1 MIDVMKAAHK
11 PSNHHGAPKIGQN
24 SSHLRSHNEIPSP
37 ASHITLQLDLD
48 ARDKNSS
55 TLLHVAAR
63 NGALETSK
71 YLRDCG
77 MKGHTYNDDGHSP
90 FSEAIAAN
98 EPSLAKLLIDRGE
111 AHERMDTGGDRIP
124 SLHLASNDN
133 MEDVVDYLLSSLKL
147 SPNSR
152 ALADGWT
159 PVHVAAQYGHTQIMR
174 KLLRA
179 GGNADA
185 VKKDGVTPL
194 YLAASAGHLL
204 AVKELLA
211 SSPEIDPNPKTTA
224 GYTPLHAAAENGHI
238 EVLKFL
244 LGILSERELVVS
256 PTKP

>member
-55 TLLHVAAR
+55 TILHVAAR
-63 NGALETSK
+63 NRALETSK
-71 YLRDCG
+71 YLLDCG
-77 MKGHTYNDDGHSP
+77 MKGDTYNDDGHSP

-111 AHERMDTGGDRIP
+111 AHDRIP

-159 PVHVAAQYGHTQIMR
+159 PVHVAAQ
-174 KLLRA
+174 
-179 GGNADA
+179 
-185 VKKDGVTPL
+185 
-194 YLAASAGHLL
+194 
-204 AVKELLA
+204 
-211 SSPEIDPNPKTTA
+211 
-224 GYTPLHAAAENGHI
+224 
-238 EVLKFL
+238 
-244 LGILSERELVVS
+244 
-256 PTKP
+256 

>member
-1 MIDVMKAAHK
+1 
-11 PSNHHGAPKIGQN
+11 
-24 SSHLRSHNEIPSP
+24 
-37 ASHITLQLDLD
+37 
-48 ARDKNSS
+48 
-55 TLLHVAAR
+55 
-63 NGALETSK
+63 
-71 YLRDCG
+71 
-77 MKGHTYNDDGHSP
+77 
-90 FSEAIAAN
+90 
-98 EPSLAKLLIDRGE
+98 
-111 AHERMDTGGDRIP
+111 
-124 SLHLASNDN
+124 
-133 MEDVVDYLLSSLKL
+133 
-147 SPNSR
+147 
-152 ALADGWT
+152 
-159 PVHVAAQYGHTQIMR
+159 MR